1 MSSKEAM
8 NLIRSGG
15 KYRGCAFE
23 RINPAEAN
31 PVRLVPAIVESN
43 NNGYGYR
50 KNRKSRK
57 GTRKNRKNGTRKNRK
72 NKKDRKSRKNRK

>member
-1 MSSKEAM
+1 MSCSGVMSSKEAM

-50 KNRKSRK
+50 KNRK
-57 GTRKNRKNGTRKNRK
+57 NRKNGTRKNRK
-72 NKKDRKSRKNRK
+72 NKKATRKNRK

>member
-57 GTRKNRKNGTRKNRK
+57 NRKNRKNGTRKNRK